1 MERFYRQDSIHAVDG
16 GIIVRPLRMASAS
29 HQREGYRC
37 CCEER
42 AWEESR
48 PKNAGQACLYLRNV
62 AMYALRSGWDIVT
75 WSGQPSVLHAIVQ
88 LKNAS
93 LIEVAA

>member
-1 MERFYRQDSIHAVDG
+1 M
-16 GIIVRPLRMASAS
+16 VRPLRMASAS

-37 CCEER
+37 CEER

-48 PKNAGQACLYLRNV
+48 PKNSGQACLYLRNV
-62 AMYALRSGWDIVT
+62 ALYALRSGWDIVT

-93 LIEVAA
+93 LLEVTA